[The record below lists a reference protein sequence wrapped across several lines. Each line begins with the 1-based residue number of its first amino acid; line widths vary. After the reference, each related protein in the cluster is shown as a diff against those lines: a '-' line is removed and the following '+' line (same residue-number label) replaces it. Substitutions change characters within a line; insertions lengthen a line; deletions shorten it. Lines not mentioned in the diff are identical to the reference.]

1 MISLELADYQLYES
15 PCPFIWHSDGGIGMR
30 LSFWLIVFMVA
41 VPNAVCALSPSLD
54 QVGVFFETA
63 QLERCKVAGLYE
75 TVTAHV

>member
-1 MISLELADYQLYES
+1 
-15 PCPFIWHSDGGIGMR
+15 MR